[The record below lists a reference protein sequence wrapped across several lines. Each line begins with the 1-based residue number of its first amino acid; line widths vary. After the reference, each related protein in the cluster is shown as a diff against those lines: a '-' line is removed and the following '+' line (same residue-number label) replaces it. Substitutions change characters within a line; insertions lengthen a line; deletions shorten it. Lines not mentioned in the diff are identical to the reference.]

1 MSEPSAAGAV
11 AGPAEVLLEAVGI
24 SKVFGGVRAVDDV
37 SLRVREGTIHAL
49 IGPNG
54 AGKTTFFNAVSGYA
68 FPERGRVTFRGRDVT
83 RAPNW
88 RRVALGMG
96 RTFQTPSV
104 FPELSVD
111 ENVRLGVRAHA
122 RQAFRLREP
131 RGEAK
136 ASVDRRVDEL
146 LGFVNLTAQRGRPL
160 AELAHGSQRL
170 CEIAM
175 SLSTDPIVVLL
186 DEPMAGLAEAESDRI
201 VGVIRRLRERLS
213 LTVLFVEHNMRVV
226 LSLADRIT
234 VLDRGRVLAEG
245 TPAEISANE
254 AVRNAYLGEGVL
266 DHV

>member
-1 MSEPSAAGAV
+1 
-11 AGPAEVLLEAVGI
+11 LLEATSI

-37 SLRVREGTIHAL
+37 SLRIEEGSIHAL

-54 AGKTTFFNAVSGYA
+54 AGKTTFFNAISGFA
-68 FPERGRVTFRGRDVT
+68 FPERGSVRFRGKDVT
-83 RAPNW
+83 RIANW
-88 RRVALGMG
+88 RRVAMGMG
-96 RTFQTPSV
+96 RTFQTPSI
-104 FPELSVD
+104 FPELSVE

-136 ASVDRRVDEL
+136 AVVDRRVDEL

-175 SLSTDPIVVLL
+175 SLSTDPILVLL

-201 VGVIRRLRERLS
+201 VGVIRDLRERLG

-234 VLDRGRVLAEG
+234 VLDRGKLLAEG
-245 TPAEISANE
+245 TPAEIAAND
-254 AVRNAYLGEGVL
+254 AVRAAYLGEGVL